1 MAVHATHPPFNT
13 SLCAIPRAVCERYKT
28 DRRCSSHGLGLLPQW
43 RWGPRPG
50 RQALLLPS
58 THRWNIVYPS
68 LRCVC
73 SGRWQ
78 LALEVV
84 GCPFASAP
92 LLPPGF
98 AGESAPSSQHA
109 PGRWHAGDRRNQTR
123 RRKSILH
130 AMPPS
135 RLSPHAAA
143 GFTGVQFKESQRRQ
157 LFGLL
162 GTGVSVSPPSSQL
175 LPFALAGLVLALLRL
190 PPAVGPCYAQRAPPS
205 CRQRQERLPSL
216 SGLGLGRRPGRAT
229 PVRVPWGR
237 QTCRGGPV
245 CS

>member
-1 MAVHATHPPFNT
+1 M
-13 SLCAIPRAVCERYKT
+13 
-28 DRRCSSHGLGLLPQW
+28 
-43 RWGPRPG
+43 
-50 RQALLLPS
+50 
-58 THRWNIVYPS
+58 YPS

-84 GCPFASAP
+84 GCLFASAP

-109 PGRWHAGDRRNQTR
+109 PGRWHAGDKRNQTR

-143 GFTGVQFKESQRRQ
+143 GFTGVWFKESQRRQ

-162 GTGVSVSPPSSQL
+162 GTGVSVSPPPSQL
-175 LPFALAGLVLALLRL
+175 LPVALAGLVLALLRL

-216 SGLGLGRRPGRAT
+216 VALALDGGLAEPLLFEVPGAGRLAEGVPCAPEQRPWSHKQAVMWQLGQA
-229 PVRVPWGR
+229 PWS
-237 QTCRGGPV
+237 P
-245 CS
+245 